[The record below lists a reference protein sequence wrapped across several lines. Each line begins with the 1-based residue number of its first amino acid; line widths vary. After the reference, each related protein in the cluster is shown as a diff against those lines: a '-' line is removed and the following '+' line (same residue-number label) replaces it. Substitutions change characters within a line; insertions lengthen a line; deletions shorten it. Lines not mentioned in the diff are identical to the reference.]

1 MSSKINRRRF
11 VRHCAVGMGA
21 VTMLAYPV
29 EAASRWRFLTPAE
42 AELVDALCEQIIPGD
57 EDPGAHE
64 AGVVN
69 FIDKQLAGFYRKH
82 QAEYRRGLAGVD
94 ESSQSLFGKRFI
106 ELEWTQQTQVMQALE
121 AGKALG
127 ETWKQQ
133 SARSFFSLIRN
144 HTMQGFYGSPRHGG
158 NRNYVSYKML
168 DLDYP
173 QIIGQNRY
181 RRS

>member
-1 MSSKINRRRF
+1 MSSKINRRHF

-21 VTMLAYPV
+21 VTLLTQRV

-42 AELVDALCEQIIPGD
+42 AELVDALGEQIIPGD

-82 QAEYRRGLAGVD
+82 QTEYRRGLAGVD
-94 ESSQSLFGKRFI
+94 ESSRSLFGKRFLD
-106 ELEWTQQTQVMQALE
+106 LEWAQQTQVMQALE
-121 AGKALG
+121 AGKAPG

-133 SARSFFSLIRN
+133 SPRSFFSLIRN

-168 DLDYP
+168 ALDYP